1 MKPWARKQ
9 IKAANGRKKKVSNR
23 SASTNADLERPAC
36 DEPLAKSKSAY
47 FDSRVSIRISHY
59 RSRFADPGGPSSKA
73 LIDGLVRA
81 GVLRDD
87 SLLWIAEPIIETQV
101 KVKNQDEEKTVVE
114 IEEVGKDGG
123 Y

>member
-9 IKAANGRKKKVSNR
+9 IKAANGRKKKTNNR
-23 SASTNADLERPAC
+23 SASKDADVERLAG
-36 DEPLAKSKSAY
+36 DEPLAACKSA
-47 FDSRVSIRISHY
+47 FFNSRVSVRITHY

-87 SLLWIAEPIIETQV
+87 SLLWIAEPIIEVQV

-114 IEEVGKDGG
+114 IEEVDKEER
-123 Y
+123 